1 MKECGRKK
9 ESDLDKTAK
18 QQLEKSTEISR
29 KQEPELHS
37 KVRDLEVT
45 VETLEYHITKL
56 EEEGKKKK

>member
-56 EEEGKKKK
+56 EEEEKKKK